1 MGLPPRP
8 YWTQRCDRQFV
19 NRVITAVRYMTMD
32 EAKSYGFKNC
42 PLIMSL
48 DDGSEIYSITDHDA
62 TDGGELAHIKNGKY
76 ITIPAMWSEE

>member
-1 MGLPPRP
+1 
-8 YWTQRCDRQFV
+8 
-19 NRVITAVRYMTMD
+19 MD